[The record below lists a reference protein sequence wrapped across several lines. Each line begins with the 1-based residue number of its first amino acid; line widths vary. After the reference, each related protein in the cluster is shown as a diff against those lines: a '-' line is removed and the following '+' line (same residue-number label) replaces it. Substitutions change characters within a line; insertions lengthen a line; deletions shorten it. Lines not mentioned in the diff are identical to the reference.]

1 MSEFSDSYHLRSYN
15 RNDGV
20 NLLKKAKLKGFVFPE
35 TNGWITLVAE
45 GDELMP
51 NNKLIKVNNGN
62 LIHFVNAEDYGL
74 YFSIYNGNKRI
85 CHYECTWL
93 EDIVINDEELNLDVL
108 IEFIENNNTEEKIDR
123 QELIRI
129 LHPQSFDEISEEPS
143 VSSHIVN
150 MFALENCD
158 WISFNYVARDYFG
171 DKELYPDL
179 IFVE

>member
-1 MSEFSDSYHLRSYN
+1 MSEFSDNYHLRSYN

-45 GDELMP
+45 GSKLTP
-51 NNKLIKVNNGN
+51 NNKLIEANNGN

-74 YFSIYNGNKRI
+74 YFSIYNSNKRI

-93 EDIVINDEELNLDVL
+93 EDIAINDNNLDLDIL
-108 IEFIENNNTEEKIDR
+108 IDFIENNNIKGKIDR
-123 QELIRI
+123 KDLIRI
-129 LHPQSFDEISEEPS
+129 LHPQNFEEISEDPS

-158 WISFNYVARDYFG
+158 WVSFDDVARDYFG
-171 DKELYPDL
+171 DKKIYTDL
-179 IFVE
+179 LFVE